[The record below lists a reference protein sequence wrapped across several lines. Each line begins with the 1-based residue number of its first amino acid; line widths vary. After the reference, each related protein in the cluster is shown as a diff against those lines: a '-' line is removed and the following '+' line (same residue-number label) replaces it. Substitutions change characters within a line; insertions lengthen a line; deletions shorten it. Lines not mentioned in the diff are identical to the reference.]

1 MSAIKDQL
9 IEHIEAYAIART
21 SGNAI
26 LASLSATA
34 LNTLLDTLLI
44 HDDTSPPELQTP
56 EAQVPPAPQIQTQA
70 PLAPLASAPEA
81 PGDGFE
87 LPPQTPAPRVRG
99 RRAG

>member
-21 SGNAI
+21 SGNAV

-44 HDDTSPPELQTP
+44 HNDASPPE
-56 EAQVPPAPQIQTQA
+56 APQTQA
-70 PLAPLASAPEA
+70 PLAQAPEAPQMQAPLAQAPEA

-99 RRAG
+99 RRAGG

>member
-21 SGNAI
+21 SGNAV

-34 LNTLLDTLLI
+34 LNTLLNTLLI
-44 HDDTSPPELQTP
+44 HDDASPPQ
-56 EAQVPPAPQIQTQA
+56 APQTQA
-70 PLAPLASAPEA
+70 PLAQVPEA

-99 RRAG
+99 RRAGG

>member
-21 SGNAI
+21 SGNAV

-56 EAQVPPAPQIQTQA
+56 EAQVPEAPQTQA
-70 PLAPLASAPEA
+70 PLAQAPEA

>member
-21 SGNAI
+21 SGNAV

-56 EAQVPPAPQIQTQA
+56 LAQVPEAPQTQA

>member
-21 SGNAI
+21 SGNAV

-44 HDDTSPPELQTP
+44 HDETSAPE
-56 EAQVPPAPQIQTQA
+56 APQIQTQA

>member
-21 SGNAI
+21 SGNAV

-44 HDDTSPPELQTP
+44 HDDASPPEAQTP
-56 EAQVPPAPQIQTQA
+56 LAQVPEAPQTQA
-70 PLAPLASAPEA
+70 LLAPEA